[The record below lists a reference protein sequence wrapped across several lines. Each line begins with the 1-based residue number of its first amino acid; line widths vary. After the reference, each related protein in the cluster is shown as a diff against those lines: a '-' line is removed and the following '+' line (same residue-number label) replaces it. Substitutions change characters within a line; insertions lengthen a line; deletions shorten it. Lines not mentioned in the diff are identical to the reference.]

1 MFLFKKQGKNFNRLS
16 VLGLSSKKY
25 LNISLNNNKRTSSA
39 FTLIELLVVIAIIA
53 IIATLSVLA
62 LQSAREKARD
72 AKRIADVKQLKTA
85 LELYY
90 NDANGY
96 PPASAFV

>member
-1 MFLFKKQGKNFNRLS
+1 MSLFKRQGR
-16 VLGLSSKKY
+16 SS
-25 LNISLNNNKRTSSA
+25 LA

-72 AKRIADVKQLKTA
+72 AKRIADIKQLRTA

-96 PPASAFV
+96 PPSAFFVSGQTLSYTDPQS